1 MRTYILLVSLLA
13 SISLSSC
20 EKPEQSPEGTCFITD
35 NVTILNDLEDDYTAT
50 ITADNLGNKFLE
62 IKEIG
67 GKSFAP
73 FRIECGEW
81 NHEGFKIIVSCCSDA
96 ITVL

>member
-13 SISLSSC
+13 LISLNSC
-20 EKPEQSPEGTCFITD
+20 EKPEPTPEETCFITD
-35 NVTILNDLEDDYTAT
+35 DVKIINDLEDDYTAI

-62 IKEIG
+62 IEEIG

-73 FRIECGEW
+73 FRIECGEY
-81 NHEGFKIIVSCCSDA
+81 NHEGFKIIVSCCFDA